1 MTDTT
6 SSPAIT
12 RPTPREIEA
21 AARLLMRAWAPG
33 YLLPGDR
40 PKEIVASSD
49 DDYDEQD
56 PDEYCGCAGT
66 DDDGESLG
74 CNCAGGC
81 VCDECSYLAYA
92 QYKRCW
98 VKGCGKTPAFRVV
111 RFCLVDQQVQESTKR
126 GAVCPHT
133 EGEEHWCTA
142 DTVYVN
148 AGPSVQ
154 EFAHQPACS
163 IAHAVELRDGMQRN
177 QPRTGAQFRIET
189 WTYSPHDRELP
200 APLPALR
207 RETRS
212 ARDSTTWAIGK
223 YAAGLHDSYWLVSAR
238 QHLAIAV
245 WNARLEFEQPGEE
258 TDVWDDQPSTHVQEE
273 PSEPDELE

>member
-6 SSPAIT
+6 SSPAAR
-12 RPTPREIEA
+12 RPTPQEIEA

-40 PKEIVASSD
+40 PKEIAAGGD

-74 CNCAGGC
+74 CNCGGGC
-81 VCDECSYLAYA
+81 VCDECSYQAYA

-98 VKGCGKTPAFRVV
+98 VKGCGKAPAFRVT
-111 RFCLVDQQVQESTKR
+111 RFRLVDQQLTASAEQGVLCSH
-126 GAVCPHT
+126 A

-142 DTVYVN
+142 DTVWVD

-154 EFAHQPACS
+154 DFAHQPACS
-163 IAHAVELRDGMQRN
+163 IAHAVELREGMQR
-177 QPRTGAQFRIET
+177 QQAAEDTLYRIER
-189 WTYSPHDRELP
+189 WTYTPHDRELP

-207 RETRS
+207 EQTRS
-212 ARDSTTWAIGK
+212 ARDATRYAIRK
-223 YAAGLHDSYWLVSAR
+223 HATGLHDSYWLPSAR
-238 QHLAIAV
+238 QHLAVAV
-245 WNARLEFEQPGEE
+245 WNARLELEQPGEE
-258 TDVWDDQPSTHVQEE
+258 FDVWDDQPSTPVQEE
-273 PSEPDELE
+273 PSEPDEAE